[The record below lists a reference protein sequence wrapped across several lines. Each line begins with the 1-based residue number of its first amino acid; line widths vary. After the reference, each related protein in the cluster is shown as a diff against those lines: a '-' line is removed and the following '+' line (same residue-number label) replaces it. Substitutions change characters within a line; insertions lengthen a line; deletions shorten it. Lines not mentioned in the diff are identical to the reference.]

1 MKQKILILAAV
12 AVLTACGNHSRRDE
26 IEARR
31 AALVHKQDSALAEA
45 QQRLAVVDSA
55 LQVAKREHDAQH
67 QWVMEHAT
75 QLSDQSAEVVRL
87 NQLRAHRDSL
97 EAEWQTLGA
106 KIKYIRMQK
115 TKNS

>member
-1 MKQKILILAAV
+1 MAV
-12 AVLTACGNHSRRDE
+12 IAACGNHSRRDE

-45 QQRLAVVDSA
+45 QQRLAEVDSA
-55 LQVAKREHDAQH
+55 LQVAKQEHDTQH
-67 QWVMEHAT
+67 KWVMEHAT
-75 QLSDQSAEVVRL
+75 ELNDQSAEVLRL

-106 KIKYIRMQK
+106 KIKFIRMR
-115 TKNS
+115 KNENNS